1 MPEILR
7 QILPFIGAGAIAFIA
22 YIAGGRLVYVL
33 EGGASRRVQE
43 LAGEQKAKNSILAGV
58 QYGSEEHRLR
68 LAFARFKMDVSGKEK
83 SALFFARIVVGFVVF
98 LVLNVVAGFPL
109 VTSLIGFVG
118 GVLIVSGFI
127 NGAWSKS
134 KQEIEKDIPAFLS
147 GLSSTIQVVQNMM
160 EAVEEEAKVLNANSP
175 LRQWMLERFIER
187 VNSREATPDEVLQ
200 EAASISSALGVT
212 VFLINRTQETGGSQ
226 WRTAFETAVQNLEGV
241 LDARIAGQA
250 IGAAAKGSVQI
261 IAGAT
266 ALMIISLVRNPTLS
280 AAMASP
286 LVQIL
291 YAIIIVV
298 MIFGWGFIN
307 NLVDETV

>member
-1 MPEILR
+1 MPEIVR
-7 QILPFIGAGAIAFIA
+7 QILPYIGAAAIAFVA
-22 YIAGGRLVYVL
+22 YMLGGRLVYVL
-33 EGGASRRVQE
+33 EGGAAHRVQE
-43 LAGEQKAKNSILAGV
+43 MAGGLKTNTSILAGV
-58 QYGSEEHRLR
+58 KYGSEEHRLR
-68 LAFARFKMDVSGKEK
+68 LAFARFKMDVNGKEK
-83 SALFFARIVVGFVVF
+83 TALFFARIVAGVVVF
-98 LVLNVVAGFPL
+98 LILNVIAGFPL

-118 GVLIVSGFI
+118 GVLIVNGFI

-134 KQEIEKDIPAFLS
+134 KQEIEKDIPGFLS

-160 EAVEEEAKVLNANSP
+160 EAVEEEAKVLTVTSP
-175 LRQWMLERFIER
+175 LRQWLLERFIER
-187 VNSREATPDEVLQ
+187 LNNREATTDEILQ
-200 EAASISSALGVT
+200 EAASISSALGVA
-212 VFLINRTQETGGSQ
+212 VFLIIRTNETGGSQ

-266 ALMIISLVRNPTLS
+266 GLMIISLVRNPTLA
-280 AAMASP
+280 AAMSSP
-286 LVQIL
+286 LVQIM